1 LRRGRVAIRR
11 LALARAISV
20 TGSNAAAIA
29 LSYEVF
35 RQTGSPIWLSA
46 SLFFTLGITGLL
58 APLAGSLVDR
68 TSRKALLLASDAAGA
83 LCWLALVF
91 VHRPT
96 VLIGLGFLASVAE
109 LPFVPASGAA
119 VPNLVDDEHDL
130 AWANARL
137 SVANNVGHL
146 LGPSLGGLLVTAGSA
161 SLVFFLNTLSFVV
174 SASLVARVHGS
185 FATASDPAPVEAGTA
200 SGFRQLLR
208 NPVVLRI
215 FGASTA
221 LYLAVD
227 MTLVADVPLAR
238 SLGWGAVGY
247 GLMDAF
253 WGGGGLLGGLLA
265 SRVVAR
271 AESLALIGGTAL
283 IALGFA
289 AVGVASWFP
298 LVLGGMVLASASD
311 AIGDVAAQ
319 GIVQRQTP
327 DAVRGR
333 VLAAL
338 NGAGLMA
345 NAVGFVFAGFAVS
358 ALGPRGIYAVAAGVA
373 AAATLILISTLPGF
387 STRRIRLRIWR
398 LAFESLAARR
408 TSASIIRW
416 DSAGLDR
423 QVLK

>member
-1 LRRGRVAIRR
+1 MRSGGRLPIRR

-35 RQTGSPIWLSA
+35 RQTSSPIWLSA
-46 SLFFTLGITGLL
+46 SLFFTLGVTGLL
-58 APLAGSLVDR
+58 APLAGRLADR
-68 TSRKALLLASDAAGA
+68 TSRKALLIVSDAAGA
-83 LCWLALVF
+83 SCWLALVF
-91 VHRPT
+91 VHRPV

-119 VPNLVDDEHDL
+119 VPNLVDDERDL
-130 AWANARL
+130 TWANARL

-146 LGPSLGGLLVTAGSA
+146 LGPSLGGLLVTVGGAG
-161 SLVFFLNTLSFVV
+161 LVFFLNALSFVV
-174 SASLVARVHGS
+174 SAGLVVLVRGS
-185 FATASDPAPVEAGTA
+185 FAADPDPALVEEGAA

-215 FGASTA
+215 FVASTT

-238 SLGWGAVGY
+238 SFGWGAVGY
-247 GLMDAF
+247 GLMDAV
-253 WGGGGLLGGLLA
+253 WGAGGLLGALLA

-271 AESLALIGGTAL
+271 AESAAMVGGTAV

-289 AVGVASWFP
+289 AVGAAPWFA
-298 LVLGGMVLASASD
+298 LVLGGVMLASASD

-338 NGAGLMA
+338 SGAGLLA

-358 ALGPRGIYAVAAGVA
+358 ALGPRGIYVVAAVA
-373 AAATLILISTLPGF
+373 AAAATVILGSTLPTF
-387 STRRIRLRIWR
+387 SSTPVR
-398 LAFESLAARR
+398 S
-408 TSASIIRW
+408 T
-416 DSAGLDR
+416 AGGATATAVPR
-423 QVLK
+423 

>member
-1 LRRGRVAIRR
+1 LRPRGRLAIRR

-46 SLFFTLGITGLL
+46 SLFFTLGVTGLL

-68 TSRKALLLASDAAGA
+68 TSRKALLIASDAAGA
-83 LCWLALVF
+83 SCWLALVF
-91 VHRPT
+91 VHRPV

-119 VPNLVDDEHDL
+119 VPNLVDDEQDL
-130 AWANARL
+130 TWANARL

-146 LGPSLGGLLVTAGSA
+146 LGPSLGGLLATAGGA
-161 SLVFFLNTLSFVV
+161 SLVFLLNALSFVA
-174 SASLVARVHGS
+174 SAGLVARVHGS
-185 FATASDPAPVEAGTA
+185 FSADPDAAPIEAGAA

-215 FGASTA
+215 AVASTA

-238 SLGWGAVGY
+238 SFGWGAVGY

-253 WGGGGLLGGLLA
+253 WGGGALLGALLA
-265 SRVVAR
+265 SRIVAQ
-271 AESLALIGGTAL
+271 AESLAMVGGTAV

-289 AVGVASWFP
+289 AVSAAPWFA
-298 LVLGGMVLASASD
+298 LVLGGILLASASD

-327 DAVRGR
+327 DASRGR

-338 NGAGLMA
+338 SGAGLLA

-358 ALGPRGIYAVAAGVA
+358 ALGPRGIYAVAAGTVI
-373 AAATLILISTLPGF
+373 AATFVLGSTLPRF
-387 STRRIRLRIWR
+387 STARVR
-398 LAFESLAARR
+398 SAAGRATVTVAPR
-408 TSASIIRW
+408 
-416 DSAGLDR
+416 
-423 QVLK
+423 

>member
-1 LRRGRVAIRR
+1 LRPSGRLAIRR

-35 RQTGSPIWLSA
+35 RQTGSPLWLSA
-46 SLFFTLGITGLL
+46 SLFFTLGVTGLL
-58 APLAGSLVDR
+58 APLAGVLVDR
-68 TSRKALLLASDAAGA
+68 TSRKALLIASDAAGA
-83 LCWLALVF
+83 SCWLALAF
-91 VHRPT
+91 VHRPV

-119 VPNLVDDEHDL
+119 VPNLVDDEPDL

-146 LGPSLGGLLVTAGSA
+146 LGPSLGGLLVAAGGA
-161 SLVFFLNTLSFVV
+161 SLVFVLNALSFLA
-174 SASLVARVHGS
+174 SAGLVARVQGS
-185 FATASDPAPVEAGTA
+185 FAAGQDAAAVEPGAGA
-200 SGFRQLLR
+200 GFRQLLR

-215 FGASTA
+215 AVASTV

-238 SLGWGAVGY
+238 SFGWGAVGY

-253 WGGGGLLGGLLA
+253 WGGGALLGALLA

-271 AESLALIGGTAL
+271 AESLAMVGGTAA
-283 IALGFA
+283 IALAFA
-289 AVGVASWFP
+289 AVSAAPWFA
-298 LVLGGMVLASASD
+298 LVLVGTLLASASD
-311 AIGDVAAQ
+311 AVGDVAAQ

-338 NGAGLMA
+338 SGAGLLA
-345 NAVGFVFAGFAVS
+345 NAAGFVFAGFAVS
-358 ALGPRGIYAVAAGVA
+358 ALGPSGIYAVAAVA
-373 AAATLILISTLPGF
+373 ASAATLVLGSTLLKSSPARVR
-387 STRRIRLRIWR
+387 S
-398 LAFESLAARR
+398 AAGRA
-408 TSASIIRW
+408 TVTASPR
-416 DSAGLDR
+416 
-423 QVLK
+423 